1 MEFRN
6 HFECVGD
13 PHICR
18 GEGIYSSAEI
28 GGKPAVVHDYSGCLT
43 PRVDSC
49 VGSACAKDGDR
60 AIAEAL
66 ENFFELTLD
75 CSRIGLALPTGVA
88 GTVVMQY

>member
-1 MEFRN
+1 VEFGH
-6 HFECVGD
+6 HFECVSH
-13 PHICR
+13 PHVWWSQ
-18 GEGIYSSAEI
+18 GIDRSAKV
-28 GGKPAVVHDYSGCLT
+28 GWKPAVVHNNSCCLT
-43 PRVDSC
+43 ASVDSC
-49 VGSACAKDGDR
+49 VGSACAKDRDR